1 MHQQTKDMNM
11 TNALAVIPTFSAAD
25 IKACRAW
32 ALAYGE
38 PTISA
43 RGKLPMWI
51 LLDWHRNL
59 RPTVVA
65 PESDP
70 KGGSPKFGRRTRVVL
85 KNGTEV
91 EVGREDAR
99 AARRWAIAEGFHVP
113 VKGRLNA
120 GILQSWVNE
129 GMPIVAGPRVEKAT
143 VYYVKKN
150 YVTGELY
157 SKLHAITVY
166 ADMLPIGKGRP
177 PMYTYVRAVQKDM
190 PKHAVPVRI
199 TTPGT
204 IVDVT
209 VGDDGE
215 YRYAWVSKADS
226 KTVVDMIKGHI
237 SL

>member
-1 MHQQTKDMNM
+1 MS
-11 TNALAVIPTFSAAD
+11 NAIANLPTFSAAD

-32 ALAYGE
+32 AIAYGE

-43 RGKLPMWI
+43 KGKLPKWI
-51 LLDWHRNL
+51 LLDWDKNL
-59 RPTVVA
+59 RPTVVV
-65 PESDP
+65 PESNAKP
-70 KGGSPKFGRRTRVVL
+70 LSRGRRSTVTL
-85 KNGTEV
+85 SDGSTV

-99 AARRWAIAEGFHVP
+99 AARRWAIDAGHDVP
-113 VKGRLNA
+113 VKGRLSA
-120 GILQSWVNE
+120 TLLQTWVDK

-166 ADMLPIGKGRP
+166 ADMLPVGKGRP
-177 PMYTYVRAVQKDM
+177 PMYTYVWAVRKDM

-204 IVDVT
+204 IVDIT
-209 VGDDGE
+209 IGDDGE